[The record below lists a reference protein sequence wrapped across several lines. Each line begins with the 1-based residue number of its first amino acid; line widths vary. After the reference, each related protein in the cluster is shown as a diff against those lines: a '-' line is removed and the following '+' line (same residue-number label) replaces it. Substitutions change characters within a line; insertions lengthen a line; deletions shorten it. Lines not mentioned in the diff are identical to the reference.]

1 MELILVRHAEAE
13 SGAGYPDDALRPLT
27 RPGRKMQEK
36 VAMGL
41 HKIGVR
47 PHRVLSSPR
56 RRALE
61 TAEIT
66 AHVLGCGEPH
76 ELPVLDGG
84 HDLGA
89 LVDALGR
96 FDPEKML
103 VCVGHEPDMST
114 WAAGLL
120 ADRQPVAIRF
130 RKSGV
135 LGLRFDGAAAP
146 GAGELLYFYRP
157 KDFEALL
164 YKA

>member
-1 MELILVRHAEAE
+1 MELILVRHAEAA
-13 SGAGYPDDALRPLT
+13 SGAAYPDDAMRPLT
-27 RPGRKMQEK
+27 PAGRKMQEK

-47 PHRVLSSPR
+47 PRRVVTSPR
-56 RRALE
+56 RRAAE

-66 AHVLGCGEPH
+66 AQVLGCGEPQ
-76 ELPVLDGG
+76 ELAVLDGG

-89 LVDALGR
+89 LLQALAV
-96 FDPEKML
+96 FASEEAL
-103 VCVGHEPDMST
+103 LCVGHEPDLSG

-120 ADRQPVAIRF
+120 CDAPMAIRF
-130 RKSGV
+130 PKGGV
-135 LGLRFDGAAAP
+135 LGLGFDGAAAP
-146 GAGELLYFYRP
+146 GRGELRYFYRP